1 MDRLRSRRGRTTTS
15 FSCSSA
21 PSESGFTLVEAL
33 VAMVVLTVGLLGL
46 AQAFYLG
53 MSHMSMSSASLIA
66 REKAREAV
74 ESVHTAR
81 DAGTLTWAQIH
92 NDGSG
97 GVFLVGPQDLNAAG
111 DDGLVNTTDDA
122 AAGLEEMVDPGPDGV
137 LGNSD
142 DISTPLTGFQRE
154 IAILELSPVN
164 PDLREV
170 VVTITY
176 TVGSQSRTYR
186 LRTFISAFS

>member
-1 MDRLRSRRGRTTTS
+1 MDRLSRRSRPSNT
-15 FSCSSA
+15 FA
-21 PSESGFTLVEAL
+21 PRPTASSESGFTLIEAL
-33 VAMVVLTVGLLGL
+33 VAMVVLSVGLLGL

-53 MSHMSMSSASLIA
+53 MSHMSMSSAGLIA

-81 DAGTLTWAQIH
+81 DAGTLTWAQIN
-92 NDGSG
+92 NDTNG
-97 GVFLVGPQDLNAAG
+97 GVFLVGPQPMNAAG
-111 DDGLVNTTDDA
+111 ADGLVNTTDDS
-122 AAGLEEMVDPGPDGV
+122 AAGLEELLDPGPDGT
-137 LGNSD
+137 LGNAD
-142 DISTPLTGFQRE
+142 DVSTQLTGFQRE
-154 IAILELSPVN
+154 IAILELTPVN

-176 TVGSQSRTYR
+176 TVGSQTRTYR

>member
-1 MDRLRSRRGRTTTS
+1 MDRLSRRRGTTYTS
-15 FSCSSA
+15 FSCSTA

-33 VAMVVLTVGLLGL
+33 VAMVVLSVGLLGL

-53 MSHMSMSSASLIA
+53 MAHMSMSSASLIA

-92 NDGSG
+92 NDGNG
-97 GVFLVGPQDLNAAG
+97 GVFLAGPQALNAAG
-111 DDGLVNTTDDA
+111 ADGLVNTTDDA
-122 AAGLEEMVDPGPDGV
+122 AAGLEELLDPGPDGI

-142 DISTPLTGFQRE
+142 DVSTPLTGFQRE
-154 IAILELSPVN
+154 IAIVELNPVN

-176 TVGSQSRTYR
+176 SVGAQSRTYR